1 MFYIHGGSG
10 TIGRGDDGGAALAA
24 TSQVVVVTINYR
36 IGALGWLSHPALT
49 AESEHHSSGNYG
61 LLDQIAALQW
71 VHRNIAQFGG
81 DPDNVT
87 IWGHSSG
94 GYYVG
99 ILMISPLARGLFH
112 RAILQSG
119 VPFDPQ
125 PRLHDSY
132 GNLASAEES
141 GVKVARSLG
150 ADGTDTL
157 AKLRSIP
164 AEKLINANMSSDT
177 IVDGWVVTDQP
188 LALFARGRSWT
199 FRLSWAA
206 LNGKWQA

>member
-1 MFYIHGGSG
+1 M
-10 TIGRGDDGGAALAA
+10 
-24 TSQVVVVTINYR
+24 
-36 IGALGWLSHPALT
+36 
-49 AESEHHSSGNYG
+49 
-61 LLDQIAALQW
+61 
-71 VHRNIAQFGG
+71 HRNIAQFGG

-87 IWGHSSG
+87 IWGIPAG

-164 AEKLINANMSSDT
+164 AEKLINATCRRTPSSMA
-177 IVDGWVVTDQP
+177 GWLP
-188 LALFARGRSWT
+188 INRLRYFAR
-199 FRLSWAA
+199 AA
-206 LNGKWQA
+206 AGHSGYRGQH